1 MLVGSKEKKIKGQH
15 LISWGTLLSVWNSK
29 WSELNI
35 VGFLKWWSLT
45 SPSIQQRTWLN
56 CCAWGTKTARTSTTC
71 KSSWLGKWARS
82 QKLLSGRI
90 SWDWW
95 CRYSSVW
102 TALRQKTYQAMAS
115 VPGGAIQCVAV
126 TQHRHHIL
134 LFILFVNIS
143 LSILTWFSGHTL
155 NCMLISFL
163 VSIYCSS
170 LIPHSFIYSLSTH
183 YNSWS

>member
-29 WSELNI
+29 WSELNF

-45 SPSIQQRTWLN
+45 SPSIRQRTWLN

-82 QKLLSGRI
+82 QFQSR
-90 SWDWW
+90 
-95 CRYSSVW
+95 SVEIDDVDIKALW
-102 TALRQKTYQAMAS
+102 TALRQKTYKAKAL

-126 TQHRHHIL
+126 TQHRHCFSFCLWTFPSVYLRDSVDTRWTVCSYHFWSQYTL
-134 LFILFVNIS
+134 PCSDPSL
-143 LSILTWFSGHTL
+143 LSILF
-155 NCMLISFL
+155 
-163 VSIYCSS
+163 
-170 LIPHSFIYSLSTH
+170 
-183 YNSWS
+183 